1 MWVSGASK
9 AEEMEKVF
17 GGQKLLP
24 STTKH
29 LKNKNMFLIFLFL
42 LFSPCHHIV

>member
-24 STTKH
+24 STTQH
-29 LKNKNMFLIFLFL
+29 LKNENMFLIFLFL